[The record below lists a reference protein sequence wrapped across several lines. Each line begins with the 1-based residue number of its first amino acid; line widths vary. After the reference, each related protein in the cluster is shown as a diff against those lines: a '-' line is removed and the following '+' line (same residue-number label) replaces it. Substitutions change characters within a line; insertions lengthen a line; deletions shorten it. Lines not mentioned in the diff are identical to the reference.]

1 MIKYNIKKIDNLT
14 NAPYDSYKI
23 ELPKNA
29 IYYYESLN
37 NQFVN
42 TVEVILKN
50 IGTIK
55 EYEPN
60 KIYIYFDN
68 ISDINIISE
77 FLEVLNIEFN
87 NLKFNFIIN
96 NEEERKIASKI
107 SKRLNLNFCFI
118 ESNNYHN
125 KKATSNTINN
135 DQYKDYDINDNIY
148 IKKKDENAN
157 EVTEEEQKEYAN
169 YNGYNER
176 LIDENVKNIV
186 FRKNN
191 NSNKD

>member
-96 NEEERKIASKI
+96 NEEERKIASKL

>member
-96 NEEERKIASKI
+96 NEEERKKASKI

>member
-125 KKATSNTINN
+125 KKATSNTSNN
-135 DQYKDYDINDNIY
+135 DQYKDYGINDNIY

-157 EVTEEEQKEYAN
+157 EITEEEQKEYAN

>member
-96 NEEERKIASKI
+96 NKEERKIASKI

>member
-29 IYYYESLN
+29 IYYYEAPN

-50 IGTIK
+50 IDTIK

-176 LIDENVKNIV
+176 LIDENV
-186 FRKNN
+186 
-191 NSNKD
+191 